1 MRIRLR
7 ISKQKTKYP
16 IFRKTEIP
24 RQGRLSMSNIQQNSN
39 VKNQNL
45 EIGNWK
51 FVINKEVSC
60 LGKLIQF

>member
-1 MRIRLR
+1 
-7 ISKQKTKYP
+7 
-16 IFRKTEIP
+16 
-24 RQGRLSMSNIQQNSN
+24 MSNIQQNSN

-45 EIGNWK
+45 EIDKFACRGISVFRNIGNWK